1 MVFESRS
8 RRAGECV
15 VNGGADAEL
24 MSQFKVEV
32 DQHLAAVEPALGA
45 AEPETLTR
53 SDIDL
58 LFREFHSIKGLA
70 RVVAATGME
79 ALAHEAEN
87 LLSPVRSG
95 DRAFDASLQEPLTAA
110 ADALRDAL
118 AEPLGWQAPSA
129 IIAALR
135 AATAAI
141 AANSTDDGGAGSADN
156 EPWRFL
162 GDDLDLLRAFAEL
175 LDEVVPQAAQ
185 AMVDRDEDGLVDAI
199 DGIVFACTR
208 LGFDGLKAA
217 AQDVAERA
225 GAERLCAFAT
235 LARKIMRFG
244 ALVSADCGVTDAVVL
259 LHDALR
265 ALLMKCL
272 DEALASPPAARRPLI
287 RRCLLLCDV
296 SNLDA
301 GAAALIE
308 GVVSDLPSSVSP
320 AQDRDALLVEGLAAL
335 RRSLRGERDAAV
347 SVAALRD
354 AICAPFRAGEEI
366 EAHLRRL
373 GLDTKLFSPG
383 PPRRLERLA
392 TLLDGS
398 GATLKEVFIEAVTP
412 AALAGLTPLDPLL
425 GQSAMRGGRSGI
437 AVLLLDAEQPDA
449 DAAPH
454 GVGELRRLDP
464 GHTASEFSLPSG
476 SAVAGAE
483 PAGDTQVRIPVAVLD
498 KLFGRVGEF
507 FSIGSQLN
515 VLATETDVPDA
526 LRRLSDFAVTR
537 APQLQSDIEI
547 LARQHRDFSTVEA
560 DVGRILSLIHESTL
574 GLRVI
579 PLEML
584 TGRFPR
590 MVRNTARA
598 RGKQVR
604 LVTETGGIRVDKG
617 MSDMLADPLTHMLTN
632 AIDHGIEPEAERL
645 AQGKPRTATLRLSA
659 QQQGNRIVM
668 EISDDGRGIDIE
680 RVKRRALSS
689 RLASE
694 DEIRRMTDEQLV
706 RLIFTPGFSTK
717 EEVTDVSG
725 RGVGMDVV
733 LVHVTKLGGKI
744 DITTQP
750 GVGTTFRLDLPLS
763 AAIQPMLLA
772 DTGVQSIGFPEAMV
786 SESLMFPS
794 DGVQFVNGQR
804 AILLRER
811 FLPVF
816 KLTELLRLPSAAAAA
831 ANGGYLSI
839 VLCQWAG
846 QRMGIEVHRIL
857 RRGEMLIREAHPR
870 VAALP
875 GIGGITSMGFDRIVL
890 VLDPE
895 GMFELARKASVTGL
909 QVPAARLALEHA
921 RLALEQE
928 SPA

>member
-1 MVFESRS
+1 MVRGSGSHLRGKRPVS
-8 RRAGECV
+8 
-15 VNGGADAEL
+15 NGADSQL
-24 MSQFKVEV
+24 MAQFNVEV
-32 DQHLAAVEPALGA
+32 DQHLAAIEPVLGR
-45 AEPETLTR
+45 AEPEALTR

-70 RVVAATGME
+70 RVVAADGME
-79 ALAHEAEN
+79 RLTHEAES

-95 DRAFDASLQEPLTAA
+95 DRSFDTTIQEPLIAA
-110 ADALRDAL
+110 TDALRDAL
-118 AEPLGWQAPSA
+118 AEPLGWQAPIK
-129 IIAALR
+129 IIEALR

-141 AANSTDDGGAGSADN
+141 GPDGSSENTSDEAGN

-175 LDEVVPQAAQ
+175 LDEVLPAAAQ
-185 AMVDRDEDGLVDAI
+185 AIVRRDEDGLREAI
-199 DGIVFACTR
+199 DAVTFACTR
-208 LGFDGLKAA
+208 LGFDGVGLV
-217 AQDVAERA
+217 AQCVAVQT
-225 GAERLCAFAT
+225 GAERVCAFAR
-235 LARKIMRFG
+235 LMRKAARFG
-244 ALVSADCGVTDAVVL
+244 ALVGEDCGVTDAAVVL
-259 LHDALR
+259 HDLLR
-265 ALLMKCL
+265 ATLATCL
-272 DEALASPPAARRPLI
+272 DEALAAQPRARRGLL
-287 RRCLLLCDV
+287 RRCVPLCDV
-296 SNLDA
+296 AASNSGA
-301 GAAALIE
+301 GRLIE
-308 GVVSDLPSSVSP
+308 DIVEDLPRTVGHP
-320 AQDRDALLVEGLAAL
+320 RDRDALLLEGIAVL
-335 RRSLRGERDAAV
+335 RRGLDSEREADVPFAAF
-347 SVAALRD
+347 RD
-354 AICAPFRAGEEI
+354 AICAPYRAGEEI

-373 GLDTKLFSPG
+373 GLDTRLFALG
-383 PPRRLERLA
+383 PPRWLERLS

-398 GATLKEVFIEAVTP
+398 GATLKEVFVEAVTP
-412 AALAGLTPLDPLL
+412 ASLASLARLDPLL
-425 GQSAMRGGRSGI
+425 GQSAMRGGRPGI
-437 AVLLLDAEQPDA
+437 AVLLLDADPPGAVAETAA
-449 DAAPH
+449 D

-464 GHTASEFSLPSG
+464 GHVPGEFSVSSG
-476 SAVAGAE
+476 SGTGGAE
-483 PAGDTQVRIPVAVLD
+483 RAGETQVRVPVAVLD

-507 FSIGSQLN
+507 FSIGSRLN

-537 APQLQSDIEI
+537 APQLQADIET
-547 LARQHRDFSTVEA
+547 LARQYRDFTTVEA

-590 MVRNTARA
+590 MVRDAARA
-598 RGKQVR
+598 HGKQVR
-604 LVTETGGIRVDKG
+604 FLADTGGIRIDKG

-632 AIDHGIEPEAERL
+632 AVEHGVEPEAERL
-645 AQGKPRTATLRLSA
+645 AQGKPRAASLRLVA
-659 QQQGNRIVM
+659 QQQGNRIVV

-694 DEIRRMTDEQLV
+694 DEIRSMSDEQLA
-706 RLIFTPGFSTK
+706 RFIFTPGFSTR
-717 EEVTDVSG
+717 EEITDASG

-750 GVGTTFRLDLPLS
+750 GRGTTFRLDLPLS

-786 SESLMFPS
+786 SEALMFPS
-794 DGVQFVNGQR
+794 AGVQFVNGQR

-816 KLTELLRLPSAAAAA
+816 RLTELLRLPPSTA
-831 ANGGYLSI
+831 ANAAYLPI

-846 QRMGIEVHRIL
+846 QRMGVEVHRIL

-895 GMFELARKASVTGL
+895 GMFELAREASVSGL
-909 QVPAARLALEHA
+909 QVPAE
-921 RLALEQE
+921 RLALEQG
-928 SPA
+928 SAA

>member
-1 MVFESRS
+1 MSD
-8 RRAGECV
+8 
-15 VNGGADAEL
+15 GADAEL
-24 MSQFKVEV
+24 MSQFNVEV
-32 DQHLAAVEPALGA
+32 DQHLAALEPVLGI
-45 AEPETLTR
+45 AEPGALKR

-79 ALAHEAEN
+79 TLAHEAES

-95 DRAFDASLQEPLTAA
+95 DRVFDATVQEPLIAA
-110 ADALRDAL
+110 TDALRDAL
-118 AEPLGWQAPSA
+118 DQPLGWQAPA
-129 IIAALR
+129 PIIEALR

-141 AANSTDDGGAGSADN
+141 GANGSGDTGAGGADN

-162 GDDLDLLRAFAEL
+162 GDDLDLLLAFAEL
-175 LDEVVPQAAQ
+175 LDEVVPEAAQ
-185 AMVDRDEDGLVDAI
+185 AILDRNDHGLSEAVGTI
-199 DGIVFACTR
+199 TFACTR
-208 LGFDGLKAA
+208 LGFDGLCAA
-217 AQDVAERA
+217 AQCVAGEA
-225 GAERLCAFAT
+225 GAEPMRAFAK
-235 LARKIMRFG
+235 LMRKTARFG
-244 ALVSADCGVTDAVVL
+244 ALVGADCGVTDALVL
-259 LHDALR
+259 LHDPLR
-265 ALLMKCL
+265 AMLMTDL
-272 DEALASPPAARRPLI
+272 DEALAAPLQARPALV
-287 RRCLLLCDV
+287 RRCIPLCEVLILRSGVGGLIENIVEDLPRSV
-296 SNLDA
+296 VAAQDR
-301 GAAALIE
+301 GALLIE
-308 GVVSDLPSSVSP
+308 GLAVLKRCLDGEG
-320 AQDRDALLVEGLAAL
+320 DAG
-335 RRSLRGERDAAV
+335 G
-347 SVAALRD
+347 SVASFRD
-354 AICAPFRAGEEI
+354 AIGAPYRASEEV

-383 PPRRLERLA
+383 PPRRLERLS

-412 AALAGLTPLDPLL
+412 ATLASLAPLDPLL
-425 GQSAMRGGRSGI
+425 GQSAMRGGRPGI
-437 AVLLLDAEQPDA
+437 AVLLLDIDQPGTVTESV
-449 DAAPH
+449 H
-454 GVGELRRLDP
+454 QSVGELRRLDP
-464 GHTASEFSLPSG
+464 GHVPGEFSLSSG
-476 SAVAGAE
+476 SAGTDAE

-537 APQLQSDIEI
+537 APQLQADIEI
-547 LARQHRDFSTVEA
+547 LARQHRDFSTAEA

-590 MVRNTARA
+590 MVRDTARA
-598 RGKQVR
+598 RGKHVR
-604 LVTETGGIRVDKG
+604 FVAETGGIRIDKG
-617 MSDMLADPLTHMLTN
+617 MSDMLADPLMHMLSN

-645 AQGKPRTATLRLSA
+645 AQGKPRTATLRLIA
-659 QQQGNRIVM
+659 QQQGNRIVV

-680 RVKRRALSS
+680 RIKRRALSS
-689 RLASE
+689 LLASE
-694 DEIRRMTDEQLV
+694 DEIRRMSDQQLT
-706 RLIFTPGFSTK
+706 RFIFTPGFSTK

-725 RGVGMDVV
+725 RGVGMDIV

-750 GVGTTFRLDLPLS
+750 GLGTTFRLDLPLS

-786 SESLMFPS
+786 SETLMFPL

-811 FLPVF
+811 FLPIF
-816 KLTELLRLPSAAAAA
+816 RLTDLLRLPPPSTATTGA
-831 ANGGYLSI
+831 YLPI
-839 VLCQWAG
+839 ILCQWAG

-909 QVPAARLALEHA
+909 QVPSERLALEA
-921 RLALEQE
+921 GSA
-928 SPA
+928 A

>member
-1 MVFESRS
+1 MVRGSGSRHT
-8 RRAGECV
+8 GERPV
-15 VNGGADAEL
+15 SNAADSQL
-24 MSQFKVEV
+24 MSQFNVEV
-32 DQHLAAVEPALGA
+32 DQHLEAIEPLLGS
-45 AEPETLTR
+45 AEPDALKR

-70 RVVAATGME
+70 RLVGAPGME
-79 ALAHEAEN
+79 ALAHEAES

-95 DRAFDASLQEPLTAA
+95 DRAFDATIQEPLFTAT
-110 ADALRDAL
+110 DALRDAL
-118 AEPLGWQAPSA
+118 AEPLGWQPPAMV
-129 IIAALR
+129 IEALR

-141 AANSTDDGGAGSADN
+141 AANGTGERSPASAGN

-175 LDEVVPQAAQ
+175 LDEIVPEAAQ
-185 AMVDRDEDGLVDAI
+185 AIVNQDDDGLAEATGAI
-199 DGIVFACTR
+199 IFACTR

-217 AQDVAERA
+217 AQSVAIQT
-225 GAERLCAFAT
+225 GAERVCAFAS
-235 LARKIMRFG
+235 LMQKAARYG
-244 ALVSADCGVTDAVVL
+244 ALVGRDCGVTDALVL
-259 LHDALR
+259 LHELLRTTLLTCLDQALAAQPRARR
-265 ALLMKCL
+265 ALTGRCIALCNVSASRS
-272 DEALASPPAARRPLI
+272 EAGRMFA
-287 RRCLLLCDV
+287 
-296 SNLDA
+296 NLV
-301 GAAALIE
+301 E
-308 GVVSDLPSSVSP
+308 DLPGSVISM
-320 AQDRDALLVEGLAAL
+320 QNRDALLLEALAAL
-335 RRSLRGERDAAV
+335 KRSLDGERDADG
-347 SVAALRD
+347 SVATLRD
-354 AICAPFRAGEEI
+354 AICAPYRASEEI
-366 EAHLRRL
+366 EAHLRNL

-383 PPRRLERLA
+383 PPHRLERLS

-412 AALAGLTPLDPLL
+412 ATLESLARLDPLL
-425 GQSAMRGGRSGI
+425 GQSAMRGGRPGI
-437 AVLLLDAEQPDA
+437 AVLLLDADQPDTIA
-449 DAAPH
+449 EAAQG
-454 GVGELRRLDP
+454 GVGELRRIDP
-464 GHTASEFSLPSG
+464 GHFPSEFSSG
-476 SAVAGAE
+476 SAGGAE
-483 PAGDTQVRIPVAVLD
+483 HAGETQVRVPVAVLD

-537 APQLQSDIEI
+537 APQLQADIET

-590 MVRNTARA
+590 MVRDTARA
-598 RGKQVR
+598 HGKQVR
-604 LVTETGGIRVDKG
+604 FQAETGGIRIDKG
-617 MSDMLADPLTHMLTN
+617 MSDMLADPLTHMLRN
-632 AIDHGIEPEAERL
+632 AIDHGVESEAERL
-645 AQGKPRTATLRLSA
+645 AQGKPRIATLRLVA
-659 QQQGNRIVM
+659 QQQSNRIVV
-668 EISDDGRGIDIE
+668 ELSDDGRGIDIE
-680 RVKRRALSS
+680 RVKWRALSS

-694 DEIRRMTDEQLV
+694 DEIRRMNDAQLA
-706 RLIFTPGFSTK
+706 RFIFTPGFSTK

-744 DITTQP
+744 DIATRP
-750 GVGTTFRLDLPLS
+750 GRGTTFRLDLPLS

-786 SESLMFPS
+786 SETLMFPS

-811 FLPVF
+811 FLPIF
-816 KLTELLRLPSAAAAA
+816 RLTELLHLPPGSAAANVA
-831 ANGGYLSI
+831 YLPI

-846 QRMGIEVHRIL
+846 QRMGIEVQRIL

-895 GMFELARKASVTGL
+895 GIFDLARKASVSGL
-909 QVPAARLALEHA
+909 QVPSERLA
-921 RLALEQE
+921 REQGN
-928 SPA
+928 AA